1 MGTLVKKTL
10 VKNYIDSSS
19 TLPMDSVKAFF
30 DTIDC
35 SLIKS
40 CTLSSTTLTIGIDN
54 TIQLVLN
61 APYEIFIYDDAG
73 SKISGIDFNTFRD
86 SFNFLIYFT
95 DTFFYLYF
103 WDNYGYK
110 YLLLYEKIDS
120 KRYFGTT
127 YTSESTQLF
136 ITDLTIKQVEN
147 QSYYKYKKLL
157 NYNCGL
163 DNIDYSPNILFNSN
177 NETTDIIESNTFTC
191 STVSAY
197 HIMTFNGSN
206 YYSLGANTLVEVD
219 S

>member
-19 TLPMDSVKAFF
+19 TLPMASVKAFF

-40 CTLSSTTLTIGIDN
+40 CTLSSNTLTIGIDN

-73 SKISGIDFNTFRD
+73 SKIGGIDFNTFRD

-147 QSYYKYKKLL
+147 QSYYKYNKLL
-157 NYNCGL
+157 NYSCGL
-163 DNIDYSPNILFNSN
+163 DNIDYSSNILFNSN
-177 NETTDIIESNTFTC
+177 NEITDIVDTNTLTC
-191 STVSAY
+191 STVPTY
-197 HIMTFNGSN
+197 YMMTFNGSN

>member
-10 VKNYIDSSS
+10 VKNYVDSSS

-40 CTLSSTTLTIGIDN
+40 CTLSSNTLTIGIDN

-73 SKISGIDFNTFRD
+73 TKISGTDFNTFRN
-86 SFNFLIYFT
+86 SFNFIVYFT

-103 WDNYGYK
+103 FDDYGYK
-110 YLLLYEKIDS
+110 YLLVYEKIDS
-120 KRYFGTT
+120 KRYFGAT
-127 YTSESTQLF
+127 YTSESTPLY
-136 ITDLTIKQVEN
+136 ITNLTIKQVEN
-147 QSYYKYKKLL
+147 QSYYKYNKLL
-157 NYNCGL
+157 NYSCGL
-163 DNIDYSPNILFNSN
+163 DNIDYSSNILFNSN
-177 NETTDIIESNTFTC
+177 DEITDIVDSNTLTC
-191 STVSAY
+191 STVPTY
-197 HIMTFNGSN
+197 YMMTFNGSN